1 MVVLAVCSG
10 LVGALLGLRFRV
22 IVLFPFIFIGS
33 AILIAIMPDAT
44 WPRTI
49 LAIAVFAS
57 ALQLGYVCALLLRPA
72 FSALGS
78 HVRLPFLGSP
88 KLR

>member
-33 AILIAIMPDAT
+33 AILMAIMTDAT

-49 LAIAVFAS
+49 LAIAVFVS
-57 ALQLGYVCALLLRPA
+57 SLQLGYVCALLLRPA
-72 FSALGS
+72 FAALGS
-78 HVRLPFLGSP
+78 HIRLPFLGSP

>member
-33 AILIAIMPDAT
+33 AILTTVMTDAT
-44 WPRTI
+44 WPRTL
-49 LAIAVFAS
+49 LAIAVYAS
-57 ALQLGYVCALLLRPA
+57 SLQLGYVCALLLRPV
-72 FSALGS
+72 FSALGG
-78 HVRLPFLGSP
+78 HIRLPFLGSP
-88 KLR
+88 KLH